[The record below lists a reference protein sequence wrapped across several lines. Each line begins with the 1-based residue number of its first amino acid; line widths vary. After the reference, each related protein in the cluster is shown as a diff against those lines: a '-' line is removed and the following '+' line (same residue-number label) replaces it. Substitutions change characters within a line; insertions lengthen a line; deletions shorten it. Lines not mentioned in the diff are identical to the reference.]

1 MPVPEVG
8 NIRVEEKSR
17 SRWPGPSFNYRA
29 RVLSH
34 LVGASNAL
42 LVLESTRKLGNL
54 FFGQPYV

>member
-17 SRWPGPSFNYRA
+17 SRWPGPSINGS

-34 LVGASNAL
+34 LVGASKRAPC
-42 LVLESTRKLGNL
+42 
-54 FFGQPYV
+54 FGKHA